1 MLRFPELFPLSSVC
15 PKPAACPVVCS
26 PVFPFLDTL
35 SNTDVVPFHD
45 SPIYLFFVSA
55 LFCLHEPE
63 VAFLEKPN
71 TSVFFFFFGTVILC
85 VYICQLFLFPSTDM
99 KAPGECFL
107 SCQGLY
113 V

>member
-71 TSVFFFFFGTVILC
+71 TSVFFFFWYCNPMCI
-85 VYICQLFLFPSTDM
+85 Y
-99 KAPGECFL
+99 L
-107 SCQGLY
+107 SALL
-113 V
+113 VSKH